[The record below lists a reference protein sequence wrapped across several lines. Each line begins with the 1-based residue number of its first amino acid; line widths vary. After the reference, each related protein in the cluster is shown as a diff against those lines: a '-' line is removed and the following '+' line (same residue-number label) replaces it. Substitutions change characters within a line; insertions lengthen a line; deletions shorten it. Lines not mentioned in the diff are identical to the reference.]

1 MTLSAVL
8 FDLDDTLHDK
18 SATLNRV
25 GALQHAE
32 AGLAT
37 LGVDLETWVFDFVE
51 LNNRRIEKTE
61 VFFRLAAKFH
71 LPPSLEVRLLED
83 FDTNLGKLA
92 APFPGAREV
101 VAWCKSRGLKV
112 GIVTNGRDAF
122 QRSKISGMGL
132 NTLTDATITSGA
144 FGLKKPNHAIF
155 TACLA
160 QLEFQASEA
169 AFVGDDFHADMEPAI
184 SLGMLP
190 IWKNSAT
197 SERVSFSGN
206 ELADIHAYL
215 RSVA

>member
-1 MTLSAVL
+1 
-8 FDLDDTLHDK
+8 
-18 SATLNRV
+18 
-25 GALQHAE
+25 
-32 AGLAT
+32 
-37 LGVDLETWVFDFVE
+37 VDLGSWLLDFVE

-61 VFFRLAAKFH
+61 VFSLLASKFQ
-71 LPPSLEVRLLED
+71 LPPGLEERLLND
-83 FDTNLGKLA
+83 FDINLGKLA
-92 APFPGAREV
+92 VPFPGAREI

-122 QRSKISGMGL
+122 QRSKLTGMGL
-132 NTLTDATITSGA
+132 STLTDATLTSGA

-160 QLEFQASEA
+160 QLEVQASEA

-190 IWKNSAT
+190 IWKNAAT
-197 SERVSFSGN
+197 SERVAFSGN